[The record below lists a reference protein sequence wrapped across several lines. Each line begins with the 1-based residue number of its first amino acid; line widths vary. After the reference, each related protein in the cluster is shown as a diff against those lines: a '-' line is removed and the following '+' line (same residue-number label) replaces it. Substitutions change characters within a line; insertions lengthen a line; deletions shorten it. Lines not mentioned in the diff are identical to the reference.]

1 MKLLDPILSLIH
13 KENGKHHEHES
24 CCDEHESAC
33 SCCDGGHEHQH
44 TYKGGLDPVIALR
57 VVVSAVLLL
66 LSVLLSKTELWKTI
80 LLAIAA
86 LLAGYDVIIR
96 AVKHAIHKHVMDE
109 NLLMTVA
116 AIAAF
121 IIGKSYEGAAVMIL
135 YQCGELLQSYAVV
148 RARQSVLDSFGDHP
162 DEVTVVRAG
171 KEYLV
176 NVQNVAIGETVLL
189 HPGERITFDSVV
201 VSGEST
207 LDMSSLTG
215 ESLPVNVAAGDEL
228 LSGAVNLSG
237 VLYARVKVLAGEST
251 AARILQ
257 MVQSESGKKGH
268 TERFI
273 TRFAKIYTPIVLGLA
288 VLCALLLPL
297 FTDIAFGESI
307 RRALVFLVISCPCA
321 LVISV
326 PLSYFAGIG
335 GAARHGIIF
344 KNSLVV
350 DIAATAHNVLFDKT
364 GTLTSGSLR
373 VTSVTGE
380 RMDPNTLLKV
390 AAHAEVYSRHP
401 LAKAIVSAWDGR
413 ISADL
418 IGSFTET
425 AGKGVRVEVDGVP
438 ILVGTAAWLRDE
450 GIFIRESEI
459 ATDIA
464 VYIGIA
470 GAYAGRIVFGDDV
483 KDSARKAVNKLHAY
497 GCVVSMISGDSEAAV
512 RKVAEKLDIE
522 DSYAGCLPEQK
533 VALIQNMRS
542 DAEEG
547 ASVLFVGEGL
557 NDAPAMLAA
566 DLGIAMGALGSDAT
580 IEAAEAV
587 ILDDEPL
594 KVPGMIRIAR
604 GVRSIVG
611 QNIIFVL
618 VIKLVMMLLAALGLA
633 QMWMALFADVG
644 TAILTILNAIRALRI
659 RMD

>member
-1 MKLLDPILSLIH
+1 MKLLDPIRSIIH
-13 KENGKHHEHES
+13 EMQGKHHEHEHEDA
-24 CCDEHESAC
+24 CECACACGEHA
-33 SCCDGGHEHQH
+33 H
-44 TYKGGLDPVIALR
+44 TYTGGLDPMIALR
-57 VVVSAVLLL
+57 IAASALLL
-66 LSVLLSKTELWKTI
+66 VFAILLSKTELWKTV

-86 LLAGYDVIIR
+86 LIAGYDVIIN
-96 AVKHAIHKHVMDE
+96 AVKHVIHVHILDE

-121 IIGKSYEGAAVMIL
+121 VIGKSYEGAAVMIL
-135 YQCGELLQSYAVV
+135 FQCGELLQSFAVV

-162 DEVTVVRAG
+162 EEVTVVRAG

-176 NVQNVAIGETVLL
+176 GVQNVAIGETVLL
-189 HPGERITFDSVV
+189 HPGERVAFDGVV
-201 VSGEST
+201 TSGEST

-215 ESLPVNVAAGDEL
+215 ESLPVNVTAGDSL

-237 VLYARVKVLAGEST
+237 VLYARVKELAGEST
-251 AARILQ
+251 AARILR
-257 MVQSESGKKGH
+257 MVQSESGKKGN

-273 TRFAKIYTPIVLGLA
+273 TRFAKVYTPIVLALA
-288 VLCALLLPL
+288 ALCALLLPL
-297 FTDIAFGESI
+297 FTNIGFAESI

-326 PLSYFAGIG
+326 PLSYFAGVG

-344 KNSLVV
+344 KNSQAV
-350 DIAATAHNVLFDKT
+350 DVAATARAVLFDKT

-373 VTSVTGE
+373 VTSVTGD
-380 RMDPNTLLKV
+380 RMDPNTLLKI
-390 AAHAEVYSRHP
+390 AAHAEAFSRHP
-401 LAKAIVSAWDGR
+401 LAKAIVDAWDGR

-418 IGSFTET
+418 ISSFTET
-425 AGKGVRVEVDGVP
+425 PGKGVRVEVDGVP
-438 ILVGTAAWLRDE
+438 ILVGTAVWLRDE
-450 GIFIRESEI
+450 GIFIREAEI
-459 ATDIA
+459 AADIA

-470 GAYAGRIVFGDDV
+470 GVYAGRIVFGDDV
-483 KDSARKAVNKLHAY
+483 KDTAAKTVYKLRSY
-497 GCVVSMISGDSEAAV
+497 DCTVSMISGDSEAAV
-512 RKVAEKLDIE
+512 RKVAERLDIE

-533 VALIQNMRS
+533 VALIRNMRS

-547 ASVLFVGEGL
+547 TSVLFVGEGL

-566 DLGIAMGALGSDAT
+566 DLGIAMGVLGSDAT
-580 IEAAEAV
+580 IEAAEVV

-594 KVPGMIRIAR
+594 KVPGLIRIAR
-604 GVRSIVG
+604 GIRSIVE

-618 VIKLVMMLLAALGLA
+618 VIKLAMMLLAAFGYA

-659 RMD
+659 RMDRTEK